1 MSRETYIKAL
11 EESIMR
17 LRAVGVE
24 KDILLVHHNDSDGI
38 SSGVALDEAFSRD
51 GFRVTRIP
59 LERVHPPIIER
70 IHDLAAG
77 KPVVYTDLGGRAA
90 PVICGANR
98 DRSFTMILDHH
109 PAEPSTSDSVLC
121 LSTEFFGLSG
131 EEDISA
137 ATGATIFAQ
146 VMNPQN
152 IDLSYLGVIGALGDS
167 HDRSGRLVGENRKA
181 LLDAVKQ
188 GDMVYHET
196 DGHEVYTLTRF
207 GPPIAMQP
215 FAKSLTTLGAAG
227 YAMGGPE
234 TSAEACLQGETPSYK
249 VKLAEL
255 TSLKNERFE
264 HEVTRIKNGELSQTR
279 HIQWFSVGAGFDP
292 MGVKIIGEFC
302 MEIRDEPFM
311 NHNKYIA
318 GFQDMPTE
326 VPGLGTFTWD
336 LVKVSM
342 RVPTPLGSR
351 IVEGSMPGLDWL
363 LPEAALRVGGSI
375 DACHG
380 YAAAA
385 LVPRGREEEL
395 VALMNKLLTEK
406 GV

>member
-1 MSRETYIKAL
+1 MSKQTYIAAL
-11 EESIMR
+11 GDAIAR
-17 LRAVGVE
+17 LRAEGRGQE
-24 KDILLVHHNDSDGI
+24 ILLVHHNDSDGI
-38 SSGVALDEAFSRD
+38 SSAVTLDAALSRD
-51 GFRVTRIP
+51 GFSVERIP

-70 IHDLAAG
+70 IHDQAAG

-90 PVICGANR
+90 PVICRANR

-109 PAEPSTSDSVLC
+109 PAQHSVSERVLC

-131 EEDISA
+131 EDKISA

-146 VMNPQN
+146 VMNPEN

-167 HDRSGRLVGENRKA
+167 HDREGRLVGENRDA
-181 LLDAVKQ
+181 MLDAVAQ
-188 GDMVYHET
+188 GDMEVREDHGRET
-196 DGHEVYTLTRF
+196 YTLTRF
-207 GPPIAMQP
+207 GAPIPMQP

-234 TSAEACLQGETPSYK
+234 AGLEACLHGQTALYQE
-249 VKLAEL
+249 KLAEL
-255 TSLKNERFE
+255 TALRDERFTRE
-264 HEVTRIKNGELSQTR
+264 LARLGAGGLAVTP
-279 HIQWFSVGAGFDP
+279 HIQWFAVGEGFAP

-302 MEIRDEPFM
+302 MDIRDEAFM
-311 NHNKYIA
+311 SSDRYIA

-326 VPGLGTFTWD
+326 VPGLGVFSWD

-342 RVPTPLGSR
+342 RVPTPLGER
-351 IVEGSMPGLDWL
+351 IVDGSMPGLDWL

-385 LVPRGREEEL
+385 LVPRGRESEL
-395 VALMNKLLTEK
+395 IALMNDLLSQK
-406 GV
+406 GL